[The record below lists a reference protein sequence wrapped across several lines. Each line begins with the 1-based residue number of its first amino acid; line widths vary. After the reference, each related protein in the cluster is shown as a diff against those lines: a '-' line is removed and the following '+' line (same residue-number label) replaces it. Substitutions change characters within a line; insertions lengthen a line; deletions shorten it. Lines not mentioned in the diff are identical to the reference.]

1 MITIQHHPTWTK
13 KRKWHLMSSQLKKAH
28 LQGNYTFI
36 ENATV
41 LPFGSC
47 DIPTE
52 KEIVQSMWNQ
62 VQKNST
68 QTYPTDFILK

>member
-1 MITIQHHPTWTK
+1 
-13 KRKWHLMSSQLKKAH
+13 MSSQLKKAH

-36 ENATV
+36 ENTTV
-41 LPFGSC
+41 LPFGGC

-52 KEIVQSMWNQ
+52 KEIVQSVWNQ

-68 QTYPTDFILK
+68 QTYPTDLILK

>member
-1 MITIQHHPTWTK
+1 
-13 KRKWHLMSSQLKKAH
+13 MSSQLKKAH
-28 LQGNYTFI
+28 SQGNYTFI

-41 LPFGSC
+41 LPFGSH
-47 DIPTE
+47 PLK

-68 QTYPTDFILK
+68 QTHPTGFILK